1 MATEFVLP
9 VLGDGIDGGTLVKI
23 LVSEGDTIEAN
34 QNVLELETDKAVLEV
49 PSTVSGKVQSIAVK
63 EGAKIKIGEPVFT
76 VDESAAGAAPAA
88 PEEKAEEAAAP
99 ADSAPPVTG
108 EEKVE
113 TAPIP
118 DSA

>member
-1 MATEFVLP
+1 MRDILFLSASSAISAVKIKTMATEFVLP

-76 VDESAAGAAPAA
+76 VDEWAAGELAHNAS
-88 PEEKAEEAAAP
+88 K
-99 ADSAPPVTG
+99 
-108 EEKVE
+108 
-113 TAPIP
+113 
-118 DSA
+118 